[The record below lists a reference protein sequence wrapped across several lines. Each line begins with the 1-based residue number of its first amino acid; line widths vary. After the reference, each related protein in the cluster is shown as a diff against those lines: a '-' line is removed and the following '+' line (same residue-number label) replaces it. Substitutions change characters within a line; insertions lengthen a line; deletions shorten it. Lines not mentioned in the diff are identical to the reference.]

1 MNNDPRLEESESKN
15 WKWFRKTVILKINCI
30 FRKSSVFGAS
40 YCLMRTYSFSA
51 MNSLLV
57 EFVALF
63 QNTNGIAFFLIDKNN
78 AEYYRN
84 TILVSNSNDTSGV
97 YNMCLHLIV
106 IMPLPPKRCLCLKIN
121 SIIK

>member
-1 MNNDPRLEESESKN
+1 MNNDPCLEESESKN

-30 FRKSSVFGAS
+30 FRKSSVFRAS
-40 YCLMRTYSFSA
+40 YCLMRTYRFSA

-121 SIIK
+121 SPIK

>member
-1 MNNDPRLEESESKN
+1 
-15 WKWFRKTVILKINCI
+15 
-30 FRKSSVFGAS
+30 
-40 YCLMRTYSFSA
+40 

-63 QNTNGIAFFLIDKNN
+63 QNTDGIAFFLIDKNN

-106 IMPLPPKRCLCLKIN
+106 IMPLPTQNVPLSEDQLPNKIN
-121 SIIK
+121 LQNLHNSSTK